1 MPMELRKLQVTG
13 GSTHVVSLPKKWVDR
28 NRLGRSDTVA
38 IHEEPDGSLLLIP
51 HSEARTPTRTLTVQL
66 PDLPKGEDVVR
77 RLVGAYLAGADEILV
92 KASGNRMDPKIR
104 QQIRDVTRDLV
115 GVEILEESGSSMTLQ
130 DLVGVS
136 DMDLRKTLTRMQ
148 RIARIMYDDALTALR
163 ERDAKLA
170 QEVAARDD
178 ELDRLLWM
186 VSKQMHA
193 LLEQPRLAAK
203 LNVPP
208 AEALNFFLV
217 ARALERMGDHATKIA
232 TNVGSLGDQKV
243 PDAVVKG
250 LLDHADTVRKVWD
263 EAFSSLKKV
272 DFDLACQ
279 TADHGQG
286 AAKWRASFPNLL
298 RNLPHE
304 VVGPL
309 TLVADSIDRVRGY
322 AVDVAEVAMNHTFQQ
337 QLEGGSPTGASGRR
351 GGAAS
356 GGG

>member
-1 MPMELRKLQVTG
+1 MELRKIQVTG

-28 NRLGRSDTVA
+28 NQLRRSDTIA

-51 HSEARTPTRTLTVQL
+51 HSEARPKSRSITVQL
-66 PDLPKGEDVVR
+66 PDLPHGQDVVR
-77 RLVGAYLAGADEILV
+77 RLVGAYLAGADEIVV
-92 KASGNRMDPKIR
+92 KVAGRMDPKVR
-104 QQIRDVTRDLV
+104 QEVRDVTRDLV
-115 GVEILEESGSSMTLQ
+115 GVEILEETANTMTLQ

-148 RIARIMYDDALTALR
+148 RIARIMYDDALQAL
-163 ERDAKLA
+163 EHRDTKLA
-170 QEVAARDD
+170 EDVAERDD

-217 ARALERMGDHATKIA
+217 ARALERMGDHAAKISK
-232 TNVGSLGDQKV
+232 NVAVLEGQKV
-243 PDAVVKG
+243 PDAVTKG
-250 LLDHADTVRKVWD
+250 LLEQAATIRRIWD

-272 DFDLACQ
+272 DFAAACK
-279 TADHGQG
+279 TADQG
-286 AAKWRASFPNLL
+286 TEAAKWRASFPNLL

-304 VVGPL
+304 AVGPL
-309 TLVADSIDRVRGY
+309 TLIADSIDRVRGY
-322 AVDVAEVAMNHTFQQ
+322 AIDVAETAMNHTFH
-337 QLEGGSPTGASGRR
+337 GTKPA
-351 GGAAS
+351 
-356 GGG
+356 